1 MRFVLGLG
9 LLCLLAAPAQA
20 QKPCDRVVGF
30 SHTKAV
36 GPITLVPAV
45 PDQRIYFCG
54 FTITQKGNT
63 LDLIIMVGEGKDCE
77 TSRVPL
83 TPQLE
88 LPNNAALSSR
98 QETVTISSDPGAALC
113 IQTLGNGKLGGM
125 IYYAQF

>member
-9 LLCLLAAPAQA
+9 LLFLLAAPAQA
-20 QKPCDRVVGF
+20 QKPCDKVVGF

-36 GPITLVPAV
+36 GPVELVAAV
-45 PDQRIYFCG
+45 AEQRIYFCG
-54 FTITQKGNT
+54 FTIIQKGNT
-63 LDLIIMVGEGKDCE
+63 LDLIIMVGEGKNCE
-77 TSRVPL
+77 TNRVPL

-88 LPNNAALSSR
+88 LPNNSALSSR
-98 QETVTISSDPGAALC
+98 QDTVTISSDPGAALC